1 MDEHLSWKFHL
12 SELLKKLARTYGIS
26 YKMPINVFQ
35 KKVLRAISFQPHCPP
50 SAPTFLRTKI
60 SDLFDLKLASFVYE
74 SVHKISLVPFH
85 NFFQSVSSV
94 NQHSTRQASKGDIIF
109 PGKRVFNMAETS
121 TFCRCQVMQ
130 QVTSHR

>member
-1 MDEHLSWKFHL
+1 
-12 SELLKKLARTYGIS
+12 
-26 YKMPINVFQ
+26 MPINVFQ

-85 NFFQSVSSV
+85 NFFHSVSSV
-94 NQHSTRQASKGDIIF
+94 HQHSTRRSSKGDF
-109 PGKRVFNMAETS
+109 FLPGKKSLQYGLKLVRFAGAKLWNSLPFIIKESQSIKVFRSKTKAHSFT
-121 TFCRCQVMQ
+121 TRY
-130 QVTSHR
+130 